1 MQRALSLIA
10 ILGALSAV
18 PISAQGQDAAPR
30 LADVATVDGIIS
42 AVYAS
47 ISAPKGVERDWP
59 RLRSLMAPDA
69 RFMPTGQRADGSWA
83 RLVWDTETYVAQA
96 GPGLVANG
104 FYEREIASRVEQYG
118 RVVHVFST
126 YESRHAPEDPEPSM
140 RGINSFQLWNDG
152 TRWWVVSILWEGE
165 RAANPIPARYL
176 PGAP

>member
-1 MQRALSLIA
+1 MRR
-10 ILGALSAV
+10 AV
-18 PISAQGQDAAPR
+18 PVLVLTLVALLVPSTARAQEVEPR
-30 LADVATVDGIIS
+30 PEDVGSVEAIVS

-47 ISAPKGVERDWP
+47 ISAPKGVDRDWA

-83 RLVWDTETYVAQA
+83 RLVWDTETYIQQA

-104 FYEREIASRVEQYG
+104 FFEREIARRVEQYG

-126 YESRHAPEDPEPSM
+126 YESRHAPEDPEPFM
-140 RGINSFQLWNDG
+140 RGINSFQLWHDG
-152 TRWWVVSILWEGE
+152 SRWWVVSILWEGE
-165 RAANPIPARYL
+165 RASNPIPARYL